1 MRTTSM
7 FAAIDALITIINTGD
22 VQHARDWAA
31 DNADALSALRVDVA
45 ARTKVATAC
54 VAWGAPMVWP
64 WGDRPALNAADK
76 RVLSAIRRGAAWRGS
91 EDTVNRL
98 LAYGEICKSADG
110 RLVAA

>member
-22 VQHARDWAA
+22 MQRAREWAA

-45 ARTKVATAC
+45 ARTRVATAC
-54 VAWGAPMVWP
+54 ATWGAPMVWP
-64 WGDRPALNAADK
+64 WGDRPTINAADK
-76 RVLSAIRRGAAWRGS
+76 RVLAAIRRGAAWRGS

-98 LAYGEICKSADG
+98 LAYGDLRKAADG